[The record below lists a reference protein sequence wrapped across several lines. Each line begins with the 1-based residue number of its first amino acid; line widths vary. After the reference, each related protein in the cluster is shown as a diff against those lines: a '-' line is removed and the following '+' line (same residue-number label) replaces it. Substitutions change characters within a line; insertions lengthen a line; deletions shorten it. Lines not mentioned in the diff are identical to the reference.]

1 MSNMKLTTLF
11 LMIFVSSTLSA
22 RNHNVR
28 LIKPDSYAQR
38 RVVTVNQPVQYHD
51 NIQEGKIKGV
61 QTIVSQYGENHAVKV
76 SKSLPNIIITPFVRA
91 KAMGLSKDYDL
102 GTNGSAIII
111 TPRSNRKMWISIT
124 DQDNPSGTPISL
136 TLIPKNIGSQTIIAS
151 IGSSGSAVNALAK
164 NSGFSQQLSQILK
177 AIAMRQLPAGFSIRP
192 LNNTFSMAGGINVQ
206 PVERYSSHQYDIYRY
221 RLLNQSHQ
229 TQTLS
234 EEMFGANEKVV
245 AVSFFPRAKLHQ
257 NESTDVLIMTSKG
270 R

>member
-245 AVSFFPRAKLHQ
+245 AVSFFPRTKLHQ
-257 NESTDVLIMTSKG
+257 NESTDVLIMTSKE